1 MSSGDAAIGAL
12 LLLAGVGLLLLGGW
26 ELWNRYRFRRYG
38 VDAVGDVVAA
48 EGRPGRGF
56 NAIVEFSIGGRRI
69 RFRAPWFGIPRVGD
83 RVALRYDP
91 ARPDRAV
98 LRDYLLWWKEP
109 WPVAIAVVGV
119 GAIATALMML

>member
-1 MSSGDAAIGAL
+1 MSNGDAAIGAL
-12 LLLAGVGLLLLGGW
+12 LLLVGVGLLLLGGW

-38 VDAVGDVVAA
+38 VDAIGDVVAA
-48 EGRPGRGF
+48 EGQPGRGF
-56 NAIVEFSIGGRRI
+56 NAIVEFSTEGRRI

-83 RVALRYDP
+83 RVVLRYDP

-119 GAIATALMML
+119 GAIVTALMML